1 MKVEKRELH
10 KMAYVSQDMKKS
22 LAPTIKAVLKKYG
35 MKGTIA
41 VDNHSTLVVNIS
53 EGPIDFGHDR
63 DFAQVNHYWI
73 DKNYVGDARDFLN
86 ELADAMRG
94 PDFYDNSDIM
104 TDYFD
109 LSHYI
114 AINVGR
120 YSKPYKLVA

>member
-1 MKVEKRELH
+1 
-10 KMAYVSQDMKKS
+10 MAYVSQDMKKS

-53 EGPIDFGHDR
+53 EGPIDFGHRVLTDDGLVDR
-63 DFAQVNHYWI
+63 GYVQVNHYWI

-94 PDFYDNSDIM
+94 PDFYDHSDSM
-104 TDYFD
+104 TDYFC

-120 YSKPYKLVA
+120 FSKPYKLSA

>member
-1 MKVEKRELH
+1 
-10 KMAYVSQDMKKS
+10 MAYVSQDMKKS
-22 LAPTIKAVLKKYG
+22 LAPTIKSVLKKYG

-53 EGPIDFGHDR
+53 EGVIDFNVSR
-63 DFAQVNHYWI
+63 DYIQVNHYWI
-73 DKNYVGDARDFLN
+73 DKHFDGVARDFLN

-94 PDFYDNSDIM
+94 PDFYDHSDSM

-120 YSKPYKLVA
+120 FSKPYKLVA